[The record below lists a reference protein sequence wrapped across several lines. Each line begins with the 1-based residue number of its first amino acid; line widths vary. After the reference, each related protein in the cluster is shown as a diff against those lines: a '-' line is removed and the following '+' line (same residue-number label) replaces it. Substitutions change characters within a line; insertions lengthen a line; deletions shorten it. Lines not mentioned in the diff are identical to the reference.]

1 MISLYTTP
9 SCTSCRKARAW
20 LTENELPFKERNIF
34 SDPLNSDE
42 LLEILSLT
50 KNGTEDIISTRSKVY
65 QKLAIDLDDLKLEE
79 LLALIEQYPN
89 LLKRPII
96 VDGDKLQ
103 VGYNEDDIRKFV
115 PRNIRIVIFKKRQK
129 DLLLFNYHQKK
140 SSGES
145 VVNII

>member
-1 MISLYTTP
+1 M
-9 SCTSCRKARAW
+9 
-20 LTENELPFKERNIF
+20 F
-34 SDPLNSDE
+34 
-42 LLEILSLT
+42 LSLT

-115 PRNIRIVIFKKRQK
+115 PRNIRKVIFKKRQK
-129 DLLLFNYHQKK
+129 DLLLFNYHQKN

>member
-1 MISLYTTP
+1 M
-9 SCTSCRKARAW
+9 
-20 LTENELPFKERNIF
+20 
-34 SDPLNSDE
+34 
-42 LLEILSLT
+42 T

-115 PRNIRIVIFKKRQK
+115 PRNIRKVIFKKRQK
-129 DLLLFNYHQKK
+129 DLLLFNYHQKN

>member
-1 MISLYTTP
+1 M
-9 SCTSCRKARAW
+9 
-20 LTENELPFKERNIF
+20 
-34 SDPLNSDE
+34 
-42 LLEILSLT
+42 
-50 KNGTEDIISTRSKVY
+50 Y

-115 PRNIRIVIFKKRQK
+115 PRNIRKVIFKKRQK
-129 DLLLFNYHQKK
+129 DLLLFNYHQKN

>member
-1 MISLYTTP
+1 M
-9 SCTSCRKARAW
+9 
-20 LTENELPFKERNIF
+20 
-34 SDPLNSDE
+34 
-42 LLEILSLT
+42 
-50 KNGTEDIISTRSKVY
+50 Y

-115 PRNIRIVIFKKRQK
+115 PRNIRKVIFKKRQK
-129 DLLLFNYHQKK
+129 DFLLFNYHQKK

>member
-1 MISLYTTP
+1 
-9 SCTSCRKARAW
+9 
-20 LTENELPFKERNIF
+20 
-34 SDPLNSDE
+34 
-42 LLEILSLT
+42 
-50 KNGTEDIISTRSKVY
+50 NGTEDIISTRSKVY

-115 PRNIRIVIFKKRQK
+115 PRNIRKVIFKKRQK
-129 DLLLFNYHQKK
+129 DLLLFNYH
-140 SSGES
+140 
-145 VVNII
+145 

>member
-1 MISLYTTP
+1 M
-9 SCTSCRKARAW
+9 
-20 LTENELPFKERNIF
+20 
-34 SDPLNSDE
+34 
-42 LLEILSLT
+42 
-50 KNGTEDIISTRSKVY
+50 Y

-115 PRNIRIVIFKKRQK
+115 PRNIRKVIFKSVRKICCCSTIIKKFIRRVRRQYYLKSTCRLIANCVVFPSGNQHSFLISQKEVMSEVVCFKRDEK
-129 DLLLFNYHQKK
+129 E
-140 SSGES
+140 SSKIACRIS
-145 VVNII
+145 VKF

>member
-42 LLEILSLT
+42 LMEILSLT

-65 QKLAIDLDDLKLEE
+65 QKLDIDLEELKLEE
-79 LLALIEQYPN
+79 LLSLIEKYPN

-96 VDGDKLQ
+96 LDENKLQ
-103 VGYNEDDIRKFV
+103 VGYNEEDIRTFV
-115 PRNIRIVIFKKRQK
+115 PRNLRKIIFKRRQTELLMFNYRQK
-129 DLLLFNYHQKK
+129 QEE
-140 SSGES
+140 GES
-145 VVNII
+145 VANFI

>member
-1 MISLYTTP
+1 MNYW
-9 SCTSCRKARAW
+9 K
-20 LTENELPFKERNIF
+20 
-34 SDPLNSDE
+34 
-42 LLEILSLT
+42 ILSLT
-50 KNGTEDIISTRSKVY
+50 KKRTEDIISTRSKVY

-115 PRNIRIVIFKKRQK
+115 PRNIRKVIFKKRQK
-129 DLLLFNYHQKK
+129 DLLLFNYHQKFIRRVRRQYYLK
-140 SSGES
+140 STCRLIANCVVFPSGNQHSLFDFSKRGHVRSSLLQER
-145 VVNII
+145 

>member
-1 MISLYTTP
+1 M
-9 SCTSCRKARAW
+9 
-20 LTENELPFKERNIF
+20 
-34 SDPLNSDE
+34 
-42 LLEILSLT
+42 
-50 KNGTEDIISTRSKVY
+50 Y
-65 QKLAIDLDDLKLEE
+65 QKLANDLEDLKLEE

-115 PRNIRIVIFKKRQK
+115 PRNIRKVIFKKRQK
-129 DLLLFNYHQKK
+129 DLLLFNYHQKN

>member
-1 MISLYTTP
+1 M
-9 SCTSCRKARAW
+9 
-20 LTENELPFKERNIF
+20 
-34 SDPLNSDE
+34 
-42 LLEILSLT
+42 
-50 KNGTEDIISTRSKVY
+50 Y

-115 PRNIRIVIFKKRQK
+115 PRNIR
-129 DLLLFNYHQKK
+129 K
-140 SSGES
+140 S
-145 VVNII
+145 NL

>member
-42 LLEILSLT
+42 LMEILSLT

-65 QKLAIDLDDLKLEE
+65 KKLDIDLEELKLEE
-79 LLALIEQYPN
+79 LLSLIEKYPN

-96 VDGDKLQ
+96 LDENKLQ
-103 VGYNEDDIRKFV
+103 VGYNEEDIRKFV
-115 PRNIRIVIFKKRQK
+115 PRNLRKIIFKRRQTELLMFNYRQK
-129 DLLLFNYHQKK
+129 QEE
-140 SSGES
+140 GES
-145 VVNII
+145 VANFI

>member
-1 MISLYTTP
+1 M
-9 SCTSCRKARAW
+9 
-20 LTENELPFKERNIF
+20 
-34 SDPLNSDE
+34 
-42 LLEILSLT
+42 
-50 KNGTEDIISTRSKVY
+50 Y

-115 PRNIRIVIFKKRQK
+115 PRNIRKVIFKSVRKICCCSTIIK
-129 DLLLFNYHQKK
+129 N

>member
-1 MISLYTTP
+1 M
-9 SCTSCRKARAW
+9 
-20 LTENELPFKERNIF
+20 
-34 SDPLNSDE
+34 
-42 LLEILSLT
+42 
-50 KNGTEDIISTRSKVY
+50 
-65 QKLAIDLDDLKLEE
+65 DDLKLEE

-115 PRNIRIVIFKKRQK
+115 PRNIRKVIFKKRQK
-129 DLLLFNYHQKK
+129 DLLLFNYHQKN

>member
-20 LTENELPFKERNIF
+20 LTENELPFEERNMF
-34 SDPLNSDE
+34 SDPLNSEE
-42 LLEILSLT
+42 LMQILSLT

-79 LLALIEQYPN
+79 LLNLIETYPN

-96 VDGDKLQ
+96 IDQNKLQ
-103 VGYNEDDIRKFV
+103 VGYNEEDIRKFF
-115 PRNIRIVIFKKRQK
+115 PRNLRKIIFKRRQRELLMFNYRQK
-129 DLLLFNYHQKK
+129 KTEGK
-140 SSGES
+140 S